1 MRQHPLDREMGL
13 AGVGRPEHRGDARAG
28 RPFLAERRRES
39 HNLQVFLFI
48 AGAFRHCERSE
59 AIHGQRR
66 KNGLLRRCAPR
77 NDEKTLN
84 SFVVWHHLRRFCFT
98 MRRIDGRGLSSGTVK
113 ERIVPESVTRALS
126 GFVHRNISRWRLRCG
141 TRSSLA
147 RLHKGPISGEIL
159 KRCEACES
167 NQKWE
172 RVKPKSRALSL
183 PSPLRGRVGEGV
195 HTGSPDAATP
205 LPNPPPQGGRE
216 QREARR
222 RAVARDSDR

>member
-1 MRQHPLDREMGL
+1 M
-13 AGVGRPEHRGDARAG
+13 
-28 RPFLAERRRES
+28 
-39 HNLQVFLFI
+39 
-48 AGAFRHCERSE
+48 
-59 AIHGQRR
+59 
-66 KNGLLRRCAPR
+66 LRRCASR

-113 ERIVPESVTRALS
+113 ERIAPESVTRALS

-147 RLHKGPISGEIL
+147 RLHKGPMGGEIL
-159 KRCEACES
+159 KRCEAFES

-183 PSPLRGRVGEGV
+183 PFPLRGGTGRRDREG
-195 HTGSPDAATP
+195 GSHAHRLLG
-205 LPNPPPQGGRE
+205 LPTRSLT
-216 QREARR
+216 AFWR
-222 RAVARDSDR
+222 RAGASPG